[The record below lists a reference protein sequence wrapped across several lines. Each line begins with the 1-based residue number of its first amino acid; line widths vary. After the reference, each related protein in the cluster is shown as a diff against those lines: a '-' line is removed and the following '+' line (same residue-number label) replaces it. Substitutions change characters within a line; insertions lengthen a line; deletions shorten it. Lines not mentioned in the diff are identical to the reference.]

1 MRSFISAVLENLG
14 TVTATKEQCSIP
26 YEMSIS
32 GFLPKS
38 SMWFG
43 SSEFRRTHST
53 YITITRVAITS
64 LKMCC
69 YFQFFL
75 FFWVPFCILDKNP
88 LYTRE
93 TEWERV
99 CLEKWFWIGDCW
111 HQRIPTVFSLIDQM
125 ETTRVVTFEW
135 RARIFGCERGEGWV
149 DKWERLE
156 DLSW

>member
-1 MRSFISAVLENLG
+1 MWFSLMRSFISAVLENLG

-43 SSEFRRTHST
+43 SSEFRTHST

-69 YFQFFL
+69 YFQK
-75 FFWVPFCILDKNP
+75 I
-88 LYTRE
+88 
-93 TEWERV
+93 
-99 CLEKWFWIGDCW
+99 
-111 HQRIPTVFSLIDQM
+111 
-125 ETTRVVTFEW
+125 
-135 RARIFGCERGEGWV
+135 
-149 DKWERLE
+149 
-156 DLSW
+156 